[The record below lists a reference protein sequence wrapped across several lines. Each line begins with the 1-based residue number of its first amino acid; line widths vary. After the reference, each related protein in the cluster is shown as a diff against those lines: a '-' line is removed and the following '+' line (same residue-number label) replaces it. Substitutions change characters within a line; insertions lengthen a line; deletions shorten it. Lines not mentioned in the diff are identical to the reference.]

1 MRRLPG
7 SGAKG
12 AWMNGLAVG
21 TGRGAGGTVLAPGF
35 NPSNRIKRTSFR
47 HIAYNPYYVA
57 LQQLQDR
64 KPPQS
69 GDGRFTRISRF
80 VAPNRLRAHC
90 SAMGL
95 SARAKELKNLL
106 SLAVKLRQ
114 LANGTLPEPDQAIYR
129 LAAEA
134 LEKRKE
140 RLAAKSKWKPIPPGD
155 PRLYRPVDMRV

>member
-1 MRRLPG
+1 MGPD
-7 SGAKG
+7 
-12 AWMNGLAVG
+12 
-21 TGRGAGGTVLAPGF
+21 GF
-35 NPSNRIKRTSFR
+35 C
-47 HIAYNPYYVA
+47 
-57 LQQLQDR
+57 
-64 KPPQS
+64 
-69 GDGRFTRISRF
+69 
-80 VAPNRLRAHC
+80 AH
-90 SAMGL
+90 SSSMGL
-95 SARAKELKNLL
+95 SARAKELRNLL

>member
-1 MRRLPG
+1 
-7 SGAKG
+7 
-12 AWMNGLAVG
+12 
-21 TGRGAGGTVLAPGF
+21 
-35 NPSNRIKRTSFR
+35 
-47 HIAYNPYYVA
+47 
-57 LQQLQDR
+57 
-64 KPPQS
+64 
-69 GDGRFTRISRF
+69 
-80 VAPNRLRAHC
+80 
-90 SAMGL
+90 MGL

-140 RLAAKSKWKPIPPGD
+140 RLTAKSKWKPIPPGD